1 MAFYRPPREALHP
14 PRGPRFGTQPEGEYE
29 QMGERQK
36 RLLRLIPRTKGRAV
50 AHKVRMLAGNSSS
63 R

>member
-1 MAFYRPPREALHP
+1 MMVMAFYRPPREALQP

-36 RLLRLIPRTKGRAV
+36 RLLSIV
-50 AHKVRMLAGNSSS
+50 WI
-63 R
+63 

>member
-1 MAFYRPPREALHP
+1 MAFYRPPREALQP

-29 QMGERQK
+29 LMGERQK

-50 AHKVRMLAGNSSS
+50 AHREGSNGFDLY
-63 R
+63 